1 MLFNP
6 AGNGDCQF
14 AAVAWSLCSSGI
26 QCSEESLRK
35 EVVEYLTQNP
45 FGNDRFPLELF
56 AGLPWL
62 EYLTLMSENRVY
74 RDHITLQ
81 AIANIH
87 NVELIVISSLG
98 PDAQTVI
105 SPQHST
111 PIVSLTLGH
120 FAEDHG
126 AHYVCLTM
134 LLSHNDNNSDSDN
147 KQEKDKQ
154 EKDNQ
159 ENNKQE
165 NDKQENDK
173 PEKAKKEKDKQEK
186 DKVNADEVIQ
196 TNSSLIMSLL
206 NEVLNCIVNL
216 SLTGNKRSIIQTFHT
231 LRCLNSRHRALAA
244 PYIHQL
250 PQVSYD
256 QDILVSDWH
265 SIHKICRVHR
275 KATWF
280 WPGKDI
286 INCP

>member
-154 EKDNQ
+154 EKD
-159 ENNKQE
+159 
-165 NDKQENDK
+165 
-173 PEKAKKEKDKQEK
+173 
-186 DKVNADEVIQ
+186 KVNADEVIQ